1 MPEVDELVDLD
12 VQGVVRGAVGHRRAR
27 HGEVDAVAEIRAQ
40 RLEVWAQ
47 VRCVQALTCRRF
59 RRNPTVYI
67 SSKQI
72 PPNKLT
78 W

>member
-1 MPEVDELVDLD
+1 MELH
-12 VQGVVRGAVGHRRAR
+12 VQRERRTPRRGRGAAD
-27 HGEVDAVAEIRAQ
+27 GEVDAVAEIRAQ

>member
-1 MPEVDELVDLD
+1 MELH
-12 VQGVVRGAVGHRRAR
+12 VQREGRTPRRRRGAAD
-27 HGEVDAVAEIRAQ
+27 GEVDAVAEIRAQ

-47 VRCVQALTCRRF
+47 VRRVQALTCRRCM
-59 RRNPTVYI
+59 RNPSIYI
-67 SSKQI
+67 SSNKQI